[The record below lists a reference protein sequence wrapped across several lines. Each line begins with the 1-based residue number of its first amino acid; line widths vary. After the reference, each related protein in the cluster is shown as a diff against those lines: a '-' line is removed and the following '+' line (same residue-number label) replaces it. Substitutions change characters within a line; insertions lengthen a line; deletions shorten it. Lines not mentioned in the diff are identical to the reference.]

1 MLSAWMRMKF
11 PNVFYASIAS
21 SAPLLLFKGR
31 SNPEGYSI
39 ICTKDYNYTT
49 AVPNCV
55 NLMREG
61 YERLEKYRTSGN
73 LSYSVK

>member
-1 MLSAWMRMKF
+1 MLASWMRMKF

-21 SAPLLLFKGR
+21 SAPILLFKGR

-39 ICTKDYNYTT
+39 ICTRDYNYTT

-55 NLMREG
+55 NLMREA
-61 YERLEKYRTSGN
+61 Y
-73 LSYSVK
+73 